1 MPILEIFSQGDEIVT
16 GQTVDTNAAWLSEQA
31 VQLGFTVA
39 RHTAVGDKLGDL
51 VGLLKEIAERADCCL
66 CTGGLGPTSD
76 DLSAEAVA
84 KAFGLPLEFDEIAYR
99 QIQAYFS
106 NRQRSMPEINR
117 KQALLPQGSIR
128 LDNDWGTAP
137 GFALQAGRCW
147 FAFMPG
153 VPSEMRNMFVERVRP
168 RLDARFLLKPSRLV
182 TIKTVGLGESDIQQ
196 MIENIE
202 IPDAV
207 QLGFRAGVD
216 EVQTKLL
223 FPPGYPEPEMMELTN
238 KVAARLIRPVYV
250 FGIDGLGEKVGSLA
264 AVVDRLMCEA
274 GITLAVVETASQ
286 GLLAAKCLGCSWLH
300 SAIYEK
306 SLSVLARR
314 LGVNIDGLD
323 TANTGSALATALWKH
338 SRVDIVLVQMY
349 EGSVEQFQEKDQTV
363 KLYTTLVHN
372 IGLEDRES
380 TKWSLDIRYLSGPAA
395 RKQNQA
401 AQFGLDK
408 LRREL
413 LGF

>member
-1 MPILEIFSQGDEIVT
+1 MPILEIFSQGEEIVT

-31 VQLGFTVA
+31 VQLGFMVT
-39 RHTAVGDKLGDL
+39 RHTTVGDKLDDL

-99 QIQAYFS
+99 QIQAYFN

-153 VPSEMRNMFVERVRP
+153 VPSEMRAMFAERVKP
-168 RLDARFLLKPSRLV
+168 HLDARFSLKPSRLV
-182 TIKTVGLGESDIQQ
+182 TIKTVGIGESDIQQ
-196 MIENIE
+196 LIGDTA
-202 IPDAV
+202 IPDSV
-207 QLGFRAGVD
+207 QLGFRAGID

-223 FPPGYPEPEMMELTN
+223 FPPDYPESEIVDLSN
-238 KVAARLIRPVYV
+238 KIADRLIRPVYV

-264 AVVDRLMCEA
+264 AVVDRLMSEA
-274 GITLAVVETASQ
+274 GATLAVVETASQ
-286 GLLAAKCLGCSWLH
+286 GLLAAKCLGYSWLH

-323 TANTGSALATALWKH
+323 TANTGSALANSLWTH
-338 SRVDIVLVQMY
+338 NQVDMVLVQMY